1 MAATLDDVR
10 KELIANRKVTDDIL
24 KTNSGLV
31 SEMTAYFKDLKEQ
44 AKQNLLNQ
52 KERERETK
60 SATKTISSSKGG
72 QGGSGLNIFG
82 LPALGGLKGA
92 LAAITG
98 GIIAIEAALL
108 GFRGWEVKALSK
120 IKDIGA
126 NLKGKGAVFGTAIF
140 TKINDAFADSRARI
154 LKLFG
159 LGVDGKPIVVQG
171 KDGKFQVPTFRK
183 ITNAIKDAF
192 TGVTTFIDNAKD
204 AVKTGAS
211 KVPGVTKITESI
223 KSLFSFVTGFVSGT
237 TEFIKNAAT
246 GAAGKVFTTLKNLG
260 LVISQSGAAGWLG
273 VVSKFAAKLL
283 WPLGLLVSGY
293 DAVMEFI
300 NTEGNVLQKT
310 VAGVYGFVASFI
322 GAPLDLLK
330 NLLIKAITLFGIK
343 VDSEGKIIP
352 GNSLPKSIL
361 TEIQK
366 FSFQDYIKAVPQK
379 IADIFN
385 YILDFFKDPIG
396 IGEDILKKTIDG
408 IAGMI
413 RYLIRGILA
422 PYVPD
427 SVLDK
432 FRSDEEKLAL
442 VDAQIS
448 NQKTQLSNLNNSNAN
463 ADAKLRLSMAKAAVD
478 AGNFPT
484 VAEALASFNKT
495 GIRDSN
501 YTEKAFIAQQ
511 SEINTKLSEL
521 MEERNDLMRAIAQN
535 NAQPSIVN
543 APTNNISNVN
553 QGFTTPMPPPF
564 DPRMIPGTTFQYGLR

>member
-60 SATKTISSSKGG
+60 SATKTISSSSKGG

-126 NLKGKGAVFGTAIF
+126 NLKGKGAVFGAAIF
-140 TKINDAFADSRARI
+140 TKINDAFAGTRARI

-192 TGVTTFIDNAKD
+192 SGVTTFIDNVKD
-204 AVKTGAS
+204 TVKTGAS

-223 KSLFSFVTGFVSGT
+223 KSLFSFVTGFVSGA

-260 LVISQSGAAGWLG
+260 LVISQSGAVGWLG
-273 VVSKFAAKLL
+273 VVGKFAAKLL

-293 DAVMEFI
+293 DAVVEFI
-300 NTEGNVLQKT
+300 NTEGTILQKT
-310 VAGVYGFVASFI
+310 VGGVAGFVGSFI

-330 NLLIKAITLFGIK
+330 NLLVKAISLFGIK

-352 GNSLPKSIL
+352 DQGLAGFVL
-361 TEIQK
+361 EAIQK
-366 FSFQDYIKAVPQK
+366 FSFREYILAIPQK

-396 IGEDILKKTIDG
+396 VGKNLLGDMIDG
-408 IAGMI
+408 IKSLFFAAM
-413 RYLIRGILA
+413 RYIIGSIPGGKA
-422 PYVPD
+422 IAE
-427 SVLDK
+427 K
-432 FRSDEEKLAL
+432 FFTTDEEKISNIDSKIASAASAQKLAMDAFLDTSSGFKVLSRSERNAL
-442 VDAQIS
+442 VPEGTSGEEANKIKIAYELELNEFQR
-448 NQKTQLSNLNNSNAN
+448 QKRRLDNL
-463 ADAKLRLSMAKAAVD
+463 
-478 AGNFPT
+478 
-484 VAEALASFNKT
+484 
-495 GIRDSN
+495 
-501 YTEKAFIAQQ
+501 TE
-511 SEINTKLSEL
+511 EL
-521 MEERNDLMRAIAQN
+521 NDLRIERAMMLADQS
-535 NAQPSIVN
+535 AARQGGIVN

-553 QGFTTPMPPPF
+553 QGFTTPAPAPF
-564 DPRMIPGTTFQYGLR
+564 DPRMVPGFR